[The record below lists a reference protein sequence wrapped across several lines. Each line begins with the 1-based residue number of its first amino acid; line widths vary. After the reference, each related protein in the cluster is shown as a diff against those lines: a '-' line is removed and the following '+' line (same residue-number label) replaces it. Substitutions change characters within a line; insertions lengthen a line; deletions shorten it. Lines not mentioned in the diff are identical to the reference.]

1 MIKLKDIVKAILK
14 EQSTSDHDDTKLLN
28 KIEGLVNGK
37 KLTVHARRKLADYAT
52 SAYRQRKEDDDY
64 AFAADALGD
73 VLEAGTYEALKD
85 AWNNGGGAIQY
96 GTGYQDYNSLLKHI
110 NQDTGK
116 PF

>member
-1 MIKLKDIVKAILK
+1 MIKLKDIVKEILK
-14 EQSTSDHDDTKLLN
+14 EQSTSDQTQETGRLSDF
-28 KIEGLVNGK
+28 
-37 KLTVHARRKLADYAT
+37 ARRKLADYAT
-52 SAYRQRKEDDDY
+52 YAYRQRKEDDDY

-85 AWNNGGGAIQY
+85 AWDNGGGAIQY
-96 GTGYQDYNSLLKHI
+96 GTGYQDYNNLLKHI

>member
-1 MIKLKDIVKAILK
+1 MIKLTDIVKTILK
-14 EQSTSDHDDTKLLN
+14 EQSTSDHNDTKLPD

-52 SAYRQRKEDDDY
+52 SAYRQRKEEDDY
-64 AFAADALGD
+64 AFAADALRD

-85 AWNNGGGAIQY
+85 AWNNAGGVIQY
-96 GTGYQDYNSLLKHI
+96 ATGYQDYDALLKYI
-110 NQDTGK
+110 NQNLGK